1 VFMSS
6 LEFVYESNDMY
17 ILDNVINVQKIE
29 RIIISIYLYHMKI
42 YDYVTDRDIIQL
54 YEPDNIQFAPS
65 NEIDFMIDLCQII
78 LNNGGVY
85 KIVITIQTY
94 E

>member
-1 VFMSS
+1 
-6 LEFVYESNDMY
+6 
-17 ILDNVINVQKIE
+17 
-29 RIIISIYLYHMKI
+29 MKI
-42 YDYVTDRDIIQL
+42 KLFKDIIQL

>member
-1 VFMSS
+1 MSS

-85 KIVITIQTY
+85 QIVITVQTY